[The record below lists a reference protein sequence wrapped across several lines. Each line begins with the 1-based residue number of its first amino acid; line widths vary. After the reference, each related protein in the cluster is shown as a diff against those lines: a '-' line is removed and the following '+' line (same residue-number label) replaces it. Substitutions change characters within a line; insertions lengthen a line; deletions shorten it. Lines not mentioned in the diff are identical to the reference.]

1 MSLPKKDTHGLF
13 DSVAPLLFVFIWS
26 TGFII
31 ARYSA
36 DYADPLTFLSVRYAL
51 AGLVLLIFALLAGA
65 RWPTNTT
72 EGIHALVSGVLLH
85 GIYLGGVWWAVRRG
99 LPASLSAL
107 LSALQPILTAFLAPM
122 LVKERINPL
131 QWLGIFAG
139 FCGILIVL
147 SPKLL
152 SIDSTRMGDVLWP
165 LAINFIAMI
174 SVTAG
179 SLYQKKFIHSG
190 DLRTVTTLQYAGALA
205 LTLPIAF
212 LTEPMKIE
220 WNTTMIAVT
229 LWSVLALSIGA
240 IGLLLL
246 LIRRGEVSRSSQLFF
261 LVPPAA
267 AIEAYILFNEQ
278 LNLWQILG
286 MGLTVMGVA
295 LATRKPKAS

>member
-1 MSLPKKDTHGLF
+1 MSLPRRTPGLF
-13 DSVAPLLFVFIWS
+13 DSVALLFVFIWS

-65 RWPTNTT
+65 RWPANTT

-107 LSALQPILTAFLAPM
+107 LSALQPILTAFLAM
-122 LVKERINPL
+122 LVKERISPL

-152 SIDSTRMGDVLWP
+152 SMNSTRMGDVLWP

-205 LTLPIAF
+205 LTLPIAY

-229 LWSVLALSIGA
+229 LWSVLALNWCNRSFLA
-240 IGLLLL
+240 NQA
-246 LIRRGEVSRSSQLFF
+246 RR
-261 LVPPAA
+261 
-267 AIEAYILFNEQ
+267 
-278 LNLWQILG
+278 
-286 MGLTVMGVA
+286 VA
-295 LATRKPKAS
+295 LFAIVLSCPARCSLIDLYPVQ